1 MVRERGGGMK
11 LLKQI
16 TKTFR
21 CYEILLIDEDNRTF
35 KKEDDI
41 KWLLETDII
50 YLSEKG
56 RLKVLEYDRDY
67 NYIGSETAEI
77 GDYIV
82 QKGYHEDGEPIVK
95 LLKRHIADVDYEVIE

>member
-1 MVRERGGGMK
+1 MK
-11 LLKQI
+11 ILKKI
-16 TKTFR
+16 TRPFR

-35 KKEDDI
+35 KTEDDI
-41 KWLLETDII
+41 EWLLKTDSI
-50 YLSEKG
+50 YFSEKG

-82 QKGYHEDGEPIVK
+82 QKGYHEDGEPMVK
-95 LLKRHIADVDYEVIE
+95 LLKRYDADNYYEVAE